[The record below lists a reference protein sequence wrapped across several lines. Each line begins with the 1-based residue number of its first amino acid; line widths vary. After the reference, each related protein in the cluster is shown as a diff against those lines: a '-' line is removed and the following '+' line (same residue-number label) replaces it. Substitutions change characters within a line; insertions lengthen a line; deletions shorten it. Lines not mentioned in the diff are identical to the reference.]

1 VSGRPTTVAGP
12 TVLRAEPT
20 VLASWTETLVL
31 ALDDLGFDGRTMAHA
46 AGIDPACFDEAGARL
61 PLSATSRLWHAAVE
75 ATGDESLGLRVSRY
89 VRPTTFH
96 GLSQAVV
103 ASASVRE
110 ALERMAHAAR
120 VVADGA
126 KVETTCHGSR
136 LELLDSWTDPVSR
149 PTFESIDAIISSIV
163 RAARFIAGRG
173 FSPIEVWLERPAP
186 SNPERFHEFFGCPV
200 HFDAGVVRVVFDLT
214 SSERRARTPN
224 PELARA
230 IDAVVTQYLDQL
242 DASGSF
248 TQEVRSA
255 IIELLRTVEPT
266 ERLVAA
272 RLGWS
277 TRSLQRRLHEEHAT
291 FRELL
296 ADCRREVAMATL
308 RMGTHSVSELGHQLG
323 FSHVGAFSRAFK
335 RWTGQTPSAYALDCR
350 LLDQQPAARELAS

>member
-1 VSGRPTTVAGP
+1 MTTVPGP
-12 TVLRAEPT
+12 ATRRVEPT

-31 ALDDLGFDGRTMAHA
+31 ALDDLGFDGTAMARA
-46 AGIDPACFDEAGARL
+46 AGIDPGRFDEAGARL
-61 PLSATSRLWHAAVE
+61 PLSATSRLWRAAVD

-126 KVETTCHGSR
+126 KVETTCSESR
-136 LELLDSWTDPVSR
+136 LELVDSWTDPATH
-149 PTFESIDAIISSIV
+149 PTFESIDAVISSIV

-186 SNPERFHEFFGCPV
+186 SNPERFHQFFGCPV
-200 HFDAGVVRVVFDLT
+200 HFDAGIVRLVFDLS
-214 SSERRARTPN
+214 SSERQARTPN
-224 PELARA
+224 PELANA
-230 IDAVVTQYLDQL
+230 IDAVVTKYLDQL
-242 DASGSF
+242 DTSGSF
-248 TQEVRSA
+248 TQDVRSA
-255 IIELLRTVEPT
+255 IIDLLRTVEPT

-272 RLGWS
+272 QLGWS
-277 TRSLQRRLHEEHAT
+277 TRSLQRRLHEEHTT

-350 LLDQQPAARELAS
+350 LLDRPAPAREMAS